1 MDLDTMS
8 LESLEADTDLT
19 HAATKIQASFRGHM
33 ARKELEKGKLE
44 GDAPKE
50 SLKTEGSKAEA
61 EEELEIDLTDP
72 ELAQAATK
80 IQASFRGHMTRKT
93 EKKN

>member
-1 MDLDTMS
+1 M
-8 LESLEADTDLT
+8 T

-50 SLKTEGSKAEA
+50 SLKTEGSKVSTGTSVGP
-61 EEELEIDLTDP
+61 LIISTLSYDLIFGPWYCAFFT
-72 ELAQAATK
+72 
-80 IQASFRGHMTRKT
+80 G
-93 EKKN
+93 